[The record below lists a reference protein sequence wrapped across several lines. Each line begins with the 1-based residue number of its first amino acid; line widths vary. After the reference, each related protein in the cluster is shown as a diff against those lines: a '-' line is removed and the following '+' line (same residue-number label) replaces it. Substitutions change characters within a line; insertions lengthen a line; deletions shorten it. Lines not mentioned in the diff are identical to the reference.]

1 MNTPPNANMRRYG
14 NAAINAAANG
24 KVNSALNS
32 RNNLLNSAKN
42 VSPENVQRA
51 LNYISVVDE
60 KLAKIIRIL
69 QSGMVKKYA
78 FSNNS
83 N

>member
-1 MNTPPNANMRRYG
+1 MNAPPNSNMRRYG

-24 KVNSALNS
+24 RVNSALNS
-32 RNNLLNSAKN
+32 RNNMLNSAKN

-51 LNYISVVDE
+51 LNYISVVDG
-60 KLAKIIRIL
+60 KLAQIIRIL

-78 FSNNS
+78 FANNS